1 MTFFLIAGICLL
13 LLLLSVMI
21 ADNHRFVIRR
31 YGVSSPQTGG
41 EYTFVFLSDLHAKK
55 YGKDNE
61 KLLRAIDRIHPDA
74 VLVGGDMIIAAQA
87 MQGGKKLPDYG
98 RAERKSTQ
106 KTEGGLTDTTVHENG
121 LKDTKVYGNGT
132 KYANVN
138 ANGNEQ
144 EYADDW
150 MQTTISLMKCLTS
163 KYPVCYVN
171 GNHELKLHWHRE
183 FCEGAYERLMTALEE
198 TGIICLHNRA
208 LTWHFEAEDAE
219 AAEKVQKVRDPK
231 TGKKRSIV
239 FYGLELDYP
248 FYKKFHKETLT
259 VEEIERH
266 IGRPDPD
273 CFTIL
278 ITHNPRYFESYAA
291 WGADLVLCGHVHGGI
306 ARLPFLGGVIS
317 PYITLFP
324 KYSGG
329 RYVLPGKNGKESV
342 MILSCGLGMHT
353 LPVRFF
359 NPAELSVIELKQQ
372 SRKRI

>member
-87 MQGGKKLPDYG
+87 MQGGKKSPEH
-98 RAERKSTQ
+98 R
-106 KTEGGLTDTTVHENG
+106 H
-121 LKDTKVYGNGT
+121 
-132 KYANVN
+132 
-138 ANGNEQ
+138 
-144 EYADDW
+144 DDW
-150 MQTTISLMKCLTS
+150 MQTTISLVRCLTS

-198 TGIICLHNRA
+198 TGTICLHNRA

-219 AAEKVQKVRDPK
+219 AAEKVQKVRDPE

-278 ITHNPRYFESYAA
+278 ITHNPRYFDSYAA

-306 ARLPFLGGVIS
+306 ARLPFLGGAIS

>member
-31 YGVSSPQTGG
+31 YGVSSPKTGG

-87 MQGGKKLPDYG
+87 MQGGKKSPEHG
-98 RAERKSTQ
+98 REERKSTL
-106 KTEGGLTDTTVHENG
+106 KTEDGIKDVNVH
-121 LKDTKVYGNGT
+121 
-132 KYANVN
+132 
-138 ANGNEQ
+138 GNEQ
-144 EYADDW
+144 NYADDW
-150 MQTTISLMKCLTS
+150 MQTTISLIRCLTS
-163 KYPVCYVN
+163 KYPVYYVN

-183 FCEGAYERLMTALEE
+183 FCEGTYERLMTALEE
-198 TGIICLHNRA
+198 TGAICLHNRA
-208 LTWHFEAEDAE
+208 LAWQFEAEDADV
-219 AAEKVQKVRDPK
+219 AEKVQKIRDHEA
-231 TGKKRSIV
+231 GKKRSIV
-239 FYGLELDYP
+239 FYGLELEYP
-248 FYKKFHKETLT
+248 FYKKFHKETLM

-278 ITHNPRYFESYAA
+278 LTHNPRYFESYAA

-329 RYVLPGKNGKESV
+329 RYVLPGKKGKESV

-372 SRKRI
+372 PR